1 MTESAETAIINDD
14 PLTGLLGRKGR
25 LFVVSGPSGVG
36 KGTVIA
42 GLQKQEHPEAYL
54 TRCITATTR
63 KPRAG
68 ERDGVNY
75 FFFTLEEFERRIASG
90 YFLEHVTYNGSY
102 YGTPREEVEQLS
114 AEGRDVVLE
123 IEVRGGV
130 AVKEAIP
137 DSVLVFIAPPSWE
150 ELERRLRS
158 RRTDS
163 EDHVQRRL
171 AIAREEMRAAPNYD
185 YVVINDELES
195 AVRRLGAIVT
205 AEKCRII
212 DN

>member
-1 MTESAETAIINDD
+1 M
-14 PLTGLLGRKGR
+14 
-25 LFVVSGPSGVG
+25 G

-63 KPRAG
+63 EPRAG

-75 FFFTLEEFERRIASG
+75 FFFTPQEFKRRIGSG
-90 YFLEHVTYNGSY
+90 YFLEHVTYNGNY

-123 IEVRGGV
+123 IEVTGGI
-130 AVKEAIP
+130 AVKTAIA

-171 AIAREEMRAAPNYD
+171 TIAREEMRTAPNYH
-185 YVVINDELES
+185 YVVVNDEIES
-195 AVRRLGAIVT
+195 AVRRLSAIVT
-205 AEKCRII
+205 AEKCRITGS
-212 DN
+212 

>member
-1 MTESAETAIINDD
+1 MPDYADICDDEMD
-14 PLTGLLGRKGR
+14 PLEGLLRSRGR

-42 GLQKQEHPEAYL
+42 GLQKQEHPETYL

-63 KPRAG
+63 KPREG

-75 FFFTLEEFERRIASG
+75 FFFSPKEFERRVQAG
-90 YFLEHVTYNGSY
+90 YFLEHVTYNDSY
-102 YGTPREEVEQLS
+102 YGTPREEVEQLQ
-114 AEGRDVVLE
+114 EQGLDVVLE
-123 IEVRGGV
+123 IEVRGGI
-130 AVKEAIP
+130 AVSKAIP
-137 DSVLVFIAPPSWE
+137 DAVLVFIAPPSWQ

-163 EDHVQRRL
+163 EEHVQRRL
-171 AIAREEMRAAPNYD
+171 AIAHEEMCAAPNYH
-185 YVVINDELES
+185 YVVVNDEIES

-205 AEKCRII
+205 AEKCRI
-212 DN
+212 

>member
-1 MTESAETAIINDD
+1 MTDSAEDSPIKDD
-14 PLTGLLGRKGR
+14 PLAGLLGRKGR

-75 FFFTLEEFERRIASG
+75 FFFTPEEFERRIASG
-90 YFLEHVTYNGSY
+90 YFLEHVTYNGNY

-123 IEVRGGV
+123 IEVRGGI
-130 AVKEAIP
+130 AVKKAIS

-158 RRTDS
+158 RRTDT
-163 EDHVQRRL
+163 EEHVQRRL
-171 AIAREEMRAAPNYD
+171 AIAREEMRAAPNYH
-185 YVVINDELES
+185 YVVVND
-195 AVRRLGAIVT
+195 
-205 AEKCRII
+205 
-212 DN
+212 